1 MKKVELNVI
10 GMSCGH
16 CAKVIEDSVGSLAG
30 VEKVLVDLKKGNVAI
45 EFHSNL
51 VTMEQIKET
60 IDEQGYDIA

>member
-16 CAKVIEDSVGSLAG
+16 CAKVIKGSVGSLAG
-30 VEKVLVDLKKGNVAI
+30 VGNVRVDLNKGKVAI
-45 EFHSNL
+45 DFLPDL
-51 VTMEQIKET
+51 VSFDLIKET

>member
-16 CAKVIEDSVGSLAG
+16 CAKVIEGSVGSLPG
-30 VEKVLVDLKKGNVAI
+30 VEKVLVDLKNGNVAI
-45 EFHSNL
+45 EFQSNL

-60 IDEQGYDIA
+60 IDEQGYDLA

>member
-16 CAKVIEDSVGSLAG
+16 CAKVIESCVGSLTG
-30 VEKVLVDLKKGNVAI
+30 VEQVLVDLKKGNVVV
-45 EFHSNL
+45 EFHPHL
-51 VTMEQIKET
+51 VSFDQILET